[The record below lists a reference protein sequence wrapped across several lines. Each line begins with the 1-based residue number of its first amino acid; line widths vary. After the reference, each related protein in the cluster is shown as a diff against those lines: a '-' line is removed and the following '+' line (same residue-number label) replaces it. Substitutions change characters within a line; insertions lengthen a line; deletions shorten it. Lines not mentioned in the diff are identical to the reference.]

1 MIHFLPTYVVNA
13 LTHWKGHL
21 GSEVIKCF
29 WHYILA
35 VLGGWPLPNQIR
47 TLVVCW
53 HCHTTSHSATPHPMN
68 RAMRWYTVV
77 TLLYDLCYF
86 IYLFALVIGL
96 AIFDYNWDG
105 WEQIMN
111 IPTTLQHSIFIFYQ
125 SLSFFL
131 ESFSITCVDSFPK
144 WRVLPIFF
152 LKNGPIPASF
162 CLFSSFQHD
171 TNQYKLIKA

>member
-1 MIHFLPTYVVNA
+1 MLVSFIVKFVLYLSLNCEKNEKNQKAGLSVNVDLTRKISNAICLWTSRCFGA
-13 LTHWKGHL
+13 L
-21 GSEVIKCF
+21 F
-29 WHYILA
+29 
-35 VLGGWPLPNQIR
+35 
-47 TLVVCW
+47 CW
-53 HCHTTSHSATPHPMN
+53 HCPTTSHSKTPHPMN

-162 CLFSSFQHD
+162 CLFSSFLID
-171 TNQYKLIKA
+171 TNQI